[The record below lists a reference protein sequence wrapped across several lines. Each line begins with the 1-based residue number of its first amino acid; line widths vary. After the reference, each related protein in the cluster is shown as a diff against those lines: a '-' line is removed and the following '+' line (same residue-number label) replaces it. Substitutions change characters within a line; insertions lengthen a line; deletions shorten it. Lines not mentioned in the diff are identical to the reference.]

1 MTLGTYL
8 RIAREQARE
17 QDRAFSLRKVAQRV
31 GIEPAYLSKIE
42 RGETPPPSEATIR
55 RLAEELHEK
64 PDLLLAMA
72 GKVSRDLQD
81 IILHRPQLFAELL
94 RQLKD
99 APDHA
104 ILSVVKEVRDGDWL
118 GRGLRGGC
126 QWAVG
131 APVFSSPENGCYSM
145 ATMTTRRTN
154 RQGSAETTREE
165 SVNVLLAQLLRNR
178 GMSAKAERR
187 SREGVPDIRVKL
199 TSDDLIILE
208 CKWEGSAELLE
219 NQLQGRLE
227 GFSGA
232 LGTIGL
238 LYPDRLRYAEDTL
251 AELESASD
259 LQWWV
264 HGSHG
269 AATHVS
275 HFRTGSVAD
284 LADQLRI
291 LPLELEGVDRVS
303 AAAVTVKYA
312 LEQATKQLTRHARI
326 SHRIAEII
334 AQTDKEKD
342 RAAAL
347 QIGCLV
353 LFNAL
358 AFQDRL
364 AAANESVPTVREAL
378 GRGIPGLHDAWR
390 SICDNIDYVPV
401 FELAAE
407 ILDVL
412 DDGPDEVQA
421 PVIDPLV
428 RAVNDT
434 RKLEGHDLS
443 GRLFHTLLTD
453 AKFTG
458 AYYTSVP
465 AATLL
470 ARLVFHGWPANV
482 DWQDYEFPASIN
494 VADLACGTGTLL
506 MAVAT
511 EAERL
516 HTSTGGRNAP
526 ELHKAMVEKALH
538 GYDVQLSAVH
548 FAATSLA
555 MLNPDIQFDRMNLY
569 VMPLGAEG
577 PNISLG
583 SLDFLGSDEA
593 AVQFALSAEDLG
605 VTAMDAE
612 RVSGGGSQGAREGIT
627 AKLPNLDLVIMN
639 PPFNRSVGGNLLFGS
654 LPPAER
660 RKLQNELS
668 RRLKPMAGYSR
679 QASATAGLGSAFVA
693 AASPKLRPGEG
704 RMALVLPGTVC
715 TGPSWAQTR
724 ALIERDFTLDTVIT
738 SHDPQRWNF
747 SDSTDLSESLLI
759 ATRRADDD
767 DRTERRTTFVNLWRN
782 PDGVLDAH
790 RAAQAIVATTPA
802 RLEETG
808 TALLVVDGLHVG
820 EAISVPETRIR
831 SRKWVGVQFAR
842 ADLIR
847 SALRLLDDG
856 EVWVPGGVSTGGIP
870 LCRLGALGQIGPDRR
885 DVWDGF
891 KRTDSITAYPMV
903 ENHDTEQRKRLVAEP
918 DCYLAPLTTPQPGR
932 HLKPIAQ
939 LWPKAGRLLV
949 AERLWLETT
958 RVVAMWSEERV
969 LSNVWWPTRVE
980 DVLHEKALAVWL
992 NSSLGLLT
1000 ILAQRTST
1008 RGGWIAMKKADL
1020 EELPVLDVRQLS
1032 ASQVQGLSR
1041 LFDEMAES
1049 EFERLS
1055 GMAHCPARCTLDHGV
1070 SEILGL
1076 PDLAKLRD
1084 LLASEPVVSNRR
1096 L

>member
-1 MTLGTYL
+1 M
-8 RIAREQARE
+8 
-17 QDRAFSLRKVAQRV
+17 
-31 GIEPAYLSKIE
+31 
-42 RGETPPPSEATIR
+42 
-55 RLAEELHEK
+55 
-64 PDLLLAMA
+64 
-72 GKVSRDLQD
+72 
-81 IILHRPQLFAELL
+81 
-94 RQLKD
+94 
-99 APDHA
+99 
-104 ILSVVKEVRDGDWL
+104 
-118 GRGLRGGC
+118 
-126 QWAVG
+126 
-131 APVFSSPENGCYSM
+131 
-145 ATMTTRRTN
+145 
-154 RQGSAETTREE
+154 
-165 SVNVLLAQLLRNR
+165 
-178 GMSAKAERR
+178 
-187 SREGVPDIRVKL
+187 PDIRVEL

-208 CKWEGSAELLE
+208 CKWEGSADQLE
-219 NQLQGRLE
+219 GQLQGRLK

-232 LGTIGL
+232 LGTIGI
-238 LYPDRLRYAEDTL
+238 LYPERLKHAEDTL
-251 AELESASD
+251 AVLDAASD

-264 HGSHG
+264 HGSRG
-269 AATHVS
+269 AVTNEARM
-275 HFRTGSVAD
+275 RTGSVAE
-284 LADQLRI
+284 LADHLRI

-312 LEQATKQLTRHARI
+312 LEQAAKQLTGHARI
-326 SHRIAEII
+326 SRRIADII
-334 AQTDKEKD
+334 ASTDQEKD

-347 QIGCLV
+347 RIGCLV

-364 AAANESVPTVREAL
+364 ATANEGVPTVKEAL
-378 GRGIPGLHDAWR
+378 ARGILGLHDAWR

-401 FELAAE
+401 FDLAAN

-412 DDGPDEVQA
+412 GEGPDETQA
-421 PVIDPLV
+421 PVIAPLV
-428 RAVNDT
+428 RAMNDT

-470 ARLVFHGWPANV
+470 TRLVFNGWPANV
-482 DWQDYEFPASIN
+482 DWRDYEFPASIN

-506 MAVAT
+506 MAVAA

-516 HTSTGGRNAP
+516 HTSSGGQNAP

-569 VMPLGAEG
+569 VMPLGSEG
-577 PNISLG
+577 SAVSLG
-583 SLDFLGSDEA
+583 SLDFLGTNEA
-593 AVQFALSAEDLG
+593 AIQFALSAEDLG
-605 VTAMDAE
+605 IVAMDAE
-612 RVSGGGSQGAREGIT
+612 RVSGGGPQGAQEGVT
-627 AKLPNLDLVIMN
+627 AKLPNLDLAIMN
-639 PPFNRSVGGNLLFGS
+639 PPFTRSVGGNLLFGS

-660 RKLQNELS
+660 RKLQDELS

-679 QASATAGLGSAFVA
+679 QASATAGLGGAFVA

-704 RMALVLPGTVC
+704 RLALVLPITVC
-715 TGPSWAQTR
+715 TGPSWGTTR

-747 SDSTDLSESLLI
+747 SDSTDLSEALLI

-767 DRTERRTTFVNLWRN
+767 PAERRTTFVNLWRN
-782 PDGVLDAH
+782 PNGVVDAH
-790 RAAQAIVATTPA
+790 RVAQAITATTPA

-808 TALLVVDGLHVG
+808 TALLEVDGQHVG
-820 EAISVPETRIR
+820 EAMSVPESRIQA
-831 SRKWVGVQFAR
+831 RKWAAVQFAR

-847 SALRLLDDG
+847 SAFRLLDDS
-856 EVWVPGGVSTGGIP
+856 EVWIPGGESSGNVQ
-870 LCRLGALGQIGPDRR
+870 LCRLDALGQIGPDRR
-885 DVWDGF
+885 RLVDGF
-891 KRTDSITAYPMV
+891 DRTSSPTAYPLV
-903 ENHDTEQRKRLVAEP
+903 EGHDTDERKTLVCSP
-918 DCYLAPLTTPQPGR
+918 NTYLSPLAKPRGGQKPGYGN
-932 HLKPIAQ
+932 HLWQ
-939 LWPKAGRLLV
+939 QAGRLLV

-958 RVVAMWSEERV
+958 RVVAMWSGSRV
-969 LSNVWWPTRVE
+969 LSNVWWPIRVE
-980 DVLHEKALAVWL
+980 DVLHEKALAIWL

-1000 ILAQRTST
+1000 ILSQRTST
-1008 RGGWIAMKKADL
+1008 RGGWVGTKKADL
-1020 EELPVLDVRQLS
+1020 EELPVLDVRRLS
-1032 ASQVQGLSR
+1032 TSRIEALSR
-1041 LFDEMAES
+1041 LFDELAEQ

-1055 GMAHCPARCTLDHGV
+1055 GMAHCPSRRALDDGL
-1070 SEILGL
+1070 SKILGL